1 MSACCNKCECEACCC
16 EKGKKQRSSC
26 GFLKFL
32 AFCAV
37 VASLIALVRK
47 FFCVLNEKDA
57 QKNYNSEIRRYAS
70 CFHVLRESLKG
81 IEVHCLKLS
90 AFFSA
95 AEIDLREAEIGSDL
109 TIDISGVAS
118 AIKILLPK
126 ECNVVNVAVCN
137 SSAVDFDPE
146 KVEGAPTVTFV
157 GKVSGCAVS
166 FTKEV

>member
-1 MSACCNKCECEACCC
+1 MSACCNQCECEDCRC
-16 EKGKKQRSSC
+16 EKKKKNRSSC

-37 VASLIALVRK
+37 VASLIALIRK

-70 CFHVLRESLKG
+70 CFHVLRENLKG

-95 AEIDLREAEIGSDL
+95 AEIDLREAVIGPDI
-109 TIDISGVAS
+109 TVDISGLAS

-126 ECNVVNVAVCN
+126 ECNVVNVAVCKN
-137 SSAVDFDPE
+137 SAIDFDPE
-146 KVEGAPTVTFV
+146 KRDGVPTVTFV
-157 GKVSGCAVS
+157 GKVTGCAVS